1 MYKYIQMQSLSFT
14 KQFLS
19 LALEEMG
26 LLHKFLAT
34 VAVVLLL
41 GIHPHTACRILEDK
55 EEIWKKRGGG
65 LVLESLQK
73 GSDQSSGPS
82 GCTNVPNNPGPNC
95 PVKEMNFAG
104 DASARASANPHPN
117 VHFGVVSNG

>member
-1 MYKYIQMQSLSFT
+1 
-14 KQFLS
+14 
-19 LALEEMG
+19 MG

-41 GIHPHTACRILEDK
+41 RIHPHKACRVLEDK
-55 EEIWKKRGGG
+55 EEIWKQRGGG

-104 DASARASANPHPN
+104 DASAHASAYPHQPFILVWSAMDDKSLMMMQN
-117 VHFGVVSNG
+117 SPCVGLIRLR